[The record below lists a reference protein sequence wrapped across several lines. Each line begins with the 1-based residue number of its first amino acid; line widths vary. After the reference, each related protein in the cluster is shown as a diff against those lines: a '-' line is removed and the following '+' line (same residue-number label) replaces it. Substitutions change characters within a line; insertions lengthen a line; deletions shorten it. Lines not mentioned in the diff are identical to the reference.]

1 MKSNSTYLITGV
13 SRKQS
18 SAYQEI
24 LSSPASKFT
33 QLELFGC
40 RSFAGILCLVRTS
53 VAIPW
58 QKLVVA
64 ARRQGQTSTSQNTA
78 VTKKVIVLPKF
89 CFHMHQIVLLRWSKN
104 PSIVFDQGKKPHSFS
119 FLFEKFTGLAETY
132 RMLELELELELEIY
146 ISALVSLYI
155 NTSVVVNYNTRCSY
169 FPLISALIKG
179 K

>member
-1 MKSNSTYLITGV
+1 M
-13 SRKQS
+13 
-18 SAYQEI
+18 
-24 LSSPASKFT
+24 
-33 QLELFGC
+33 LE
-40 RSFAGILCLVRTS
+40 TS

-119 FLFEKFTGLAETY
+119 FLFEKFTGLADTY
-132 RMLELELELELEIY
+132 RMLMGCFIFLFPDRDVELKIQ
-146 ISALVSLYI
+146 
-155 NTSVVVNYNTRCSY
+155 
-169 FPLISALIKG
+169 
-179 K
+179 